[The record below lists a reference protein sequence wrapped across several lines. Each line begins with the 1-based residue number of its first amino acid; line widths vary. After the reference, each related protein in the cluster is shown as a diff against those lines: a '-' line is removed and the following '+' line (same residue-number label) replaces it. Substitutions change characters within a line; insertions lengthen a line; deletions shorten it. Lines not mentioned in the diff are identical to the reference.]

1 MSVKAARSR
10 SKWRDTLRHF
20 GSWRIRTEAA
30 IRQGHVKNGGNA
42 ASKKARRAKLDEFNE
57 YRSRSECCLVA
68 YTCRLYKG
76 REVARSTQIGARRG
90 GLLPAA
96 STQFRLAELIP
107 ENHSSMSFAD
117 FGLRTELV
125 RAVQA
130 RGYEQPTPVQ
140 EKTIPLILKGQDV
153 LAGAQT
159 GTGKTAAFAL
169 PILNLLSDSSPTKEK
184 GPRALVLAPTR
195 ELAAQVAEQFCAYG
209 EQLSLRTTVV
219 FGGVNFNPQAREL
232 RLGVDIVVAT
242 PGRLLDHLNQGTLT
256 LRSVTHFV
264 LDEADRMLD
273 MGFIHDIRRVIE
285 RLPKKRQNLLFSAT
299 YSAEIRKLA
308 SAILYKPAQVDVA
321 PRNTASELVEQR
333 FLNVDKAQ
341 KRAALSYVIG
351 HQNWQQVL
359 VFTRTK
365 HGANRLAKQLEAD
378 GLTSAAIHG
387 NKSQGARTRALEGFK
402 NGTVRVLVATDI
414 AARGLDIDAL
424 PHVVNYELP
433 NVAEDYVHRIGRT
446 GRAGLQGE
454 ALSLVGEDER
464 SLLRGIEKLL
474 KRKFELESLDGFEP
488 GLSKKSESQAK
499 PAAENPRATQRRHPN
514 RRRRKKAA

>member
-1 MSVKAARSR
+1 
-10 SKWRDTLRHF
+10 
-20 GSWRIRTEAA
+20 
-30 IRQGHVKNGGNA
+30 
-42 ASKKARRAKLDEFNE
+42 
-57 YRSRSECCLVA
+57 
-68 YTCRLYKG
+68 
-76 REVARSTQIGARRG
+76 
-90 GLLPAA
+90 
-96 STQFRLAELIP
+96 
-107 ENHSSMSFAD
+107 MSFAD

-140 EKTIPLILKGQDV
+140 EKTIPLILQGQDV

-256 LRSVTHFV
+256 LRSVRHFV

-299 YSAEIRKLA
+299 YSARSA
-308 SAILYKPAQVDVA
+308 SSL
-321 PRNTASELVEQR
+321 PRFCTSQR
-333 FLNVDKAQ
+333 
-341 KRAALSYVIG
+341 RWTS
-351 HQNWQQVL
+351 
-359 VFTRTK
+359 
-365 HGANRLAKQLEAD
+365 RLK
-378 GLTSAAIHG
+378 
-387 NKSQGARTRALEGFK
+387 
-402 NGTVRVLVATDI
+402 
-414 AARGLDIDAL
+414 
-424 PHVVNYELP
+424 
-433 NVAEDYVHRIGRT
+433 HRI
-446 GRAGLQGE
+446 
-454 ALSLVGEDER
+454 
-464 SLLRGIEKLL
+464 
-474 KRKFELESLDGFEP
+474 
-488 GLSKKSESQAK
+488 
-499 PAAENPRATQRRHPN
+499 
-514 RRRRKKAA
+514 

>member
-1 MSVKAARSR
+1 
-10 SKWRDTLRHF
+10 
-20 GSWRIRTEAA
+20 
-30 IRQGHVKNGGNA
+30 
-42 ASKKARRAKLDEFNE
+42 
-57 YRSRSECCLVA
+57 
-68 YTCRLYKG
+68 
-76 REVARSTQIGARRG
+76 
-90 GLLPAA
+90 
-96 STQFRLAELIP
+96 
-107 ENHSSMSFAD
+107 MSFAD

-140 EKTIPLILKGQDV
+140 ERTIPLILEGQDV

-169 PILNLLSDSSPTKEK
+169 PILSLLSDSTPTKGK

-195 ELAAQVAEQFCAYG
+195 ELAAQVSEQFCAYG
-209 EQLSLRTTVV
+209 EQLSLRTAVV

-232 RLGVDIVVAT
+232 RRGVDIVVAT

-256 LRSVTHFV
+256 LSSVTHFV

-285 RLPKKRQNLLFSAT
+285 RLPKRRQNLLFSAT
-299 YSAEIRKLA
+299 YSPEIRKLA
-308 SAILYKPAQVDVA
+308 SAILYKPTQVDVA
-321 PRNTASELVEQR
+321 PRNTTSKLVEQR
-333 FLNVDKAQ
+333 FLNVDKAH
-341 KRAALSYVIG
+341 KRSALSYIIG
-351 HQNWQQVL
+351 RQNWRQVL

-365 HGANRLAKQLEAD
+365 HGANRLAKQLESD

-402 NGTVRVLVATDI
+402 EGTVRVLVATDI

-446 GRAGLQGE
+446 GRAGVQGE

-464 SLLRGIEKLL
+464 SLLRGIENLL
-474 KRKFELESLDGFEP
+474 KRKFELELLEGFEP
-488 GLSKKSESQAK
+488 GLFQKSENQAK
-499 PAAENPRATQRRHPN
+499 PTKDDPQATQRRRPN